1 MIMTIIRKKHN
12 NDKDNDN
19 SIDNSN
25 GDYDENNNDNAIY
38 QTLAL
43 IGYIGKIIYIF

>member
-1 MIMTIIRKKHN
+1 MMTMTIIRKKHN

-25 GDYDENNNDNAIY
+25 GDYDENNDNGIY